1 MSKPASNSSL
11 DWKVFVTPAIA
22 TVSDDL
28 PPGETAPYVV
38 ANFIYSDLRR
48 ARRVSGG
55 YAGDDRS
62 GSRSCGLG

>member
-28 PPGETAPYVV
+28 PPGETARMWSPTSSILICGERD
-38 ANFIYSDLRR
+38 AI
-48 ARRVSGG
+48 GG

-62 GSRSCGLG
+62 GNRSCGLG